1 MLAVISPKPPSR
13 PRKGCAPCHPRWD
26 QGLSDSGPSACGP
39 PRRSAPTGRSRP
51 GDRAARSVGTGPD
64 LQHRPETALCRSTGR
79 PAARCRGPRAAGP
92 LRRRGRT
99 ARARRPE
106 VGDDGRPEVGDD
118 GRPAQNG
125 EEGRRRS
132 EGASAER
139 CQARPGAETV
149 PWGVLRGPDQSPHLG
164 PVHGDAVQPVRGHV
178 RKLHL
183 AQAGEGDDRRRV
195 RKWPAPPDLTPP
207 RSCPA
212 SMSRLRTPMSTSP
225 GTDGLRITS

>member
-13 PRKGCAPCHPRWD
+13 PRKGCAPCHPRRD

-51 GDRAARSVGTGPD
+51 GDRAARSVGTGLD

-79 PAARCRGPRAAGP
+79 PAARYRGPRAAGP

-139 CQARPGAETV
+139 GCVRRAMPGPPRGRDRPIGRPARPGPVAT
-149 PWGVLRGPDQSPHLG
+149 PRTRTRGRRP
-164 PVHGDAVQPVRGHV
+164 ART
-178 RKLHL
+178 R
-183 AQAGEGDDRRRV
+183 ARAG
-195 RKWPAPPDLTPP
+195 A
-207 RSCPA
+207 
-212 SMSRLRTPMSTSP
+212 SP
-225 GTDGLRITS
+225 GAGRGGR